1 MEGGLE
7 DSRLRMEIL
16 DRFVPPGLVSISP
29 GNCFCRFGIG
39 LLSSIPRDDNIF
51 TLTSV
56 QSLIRV

>member
-29 GNCFCRFGIG
+29 GNWFCRFGIG
-39 LLSSIPRDDNIF
+39 LLSVYLEMITYSH
-51 TLTSV
+51 
-56 QSLIRV
+56 